1 MSFDMT
7 PEIRTLISGVI
18 FMTKYTKEIGS
29 LSNLTDACQEILAL
43 CQILLMLV
51 KKSYIC
57 LMKALNRTRL
67 FSAFFEANDV
77 LL

>member
-1 MSFDMT
+1 MKQFLASDYGYIIT
-7 PEIRTLISGVI
+7 ALCKKAVI
-18 FMTKYTKEIGS
+18 
-29 LSNLTDACQEILAL
+29 NLLCFNEKKFVILAL

-67 FSAFFEANDV
+67 FS
-77 LL
+77 